1 MRIIVSD
8 SSCLIDL
15 RKTSLLEAF
24 LKLPYEIVIP
34 DTLFE
39 EELLKFSAAEKA
51 ALLENGL
58 KVIELPGVGVRR
70 AQELEAGFPALSIHD
85 CFAFALAERIPGS
98 ILLTGDG
105 RLRDIAANHLIEVH
119 GVLWGIDEIHK
130 ATTATVLQLIEALEL
145 FESNPAIFRLP
156 ARELRAFIKR
166 YKSFDSRLNY

>member
-15 RKTSLLEAF
+15 RKASLLDAF

-39 EELLKFSAAEKA
+39 EELLKFSVTEKA

-58 KVIELPGVGVRR
+58 KVIGLPGEGVRR
-70 AQELEAGFPALSIHD
+70 AQELEADFPVLSIHD
-85 CFAFALAERIPGS
+85 CFAFSLAERIPNS

-105 RLRDIAANHLIEVH
+105 SLRDIAANHQIEVH

-130 ATTATVLQLIEALEL
+130 ATTATVLQLLQALEL
-145 FESNPAIFRLP
+145 FESNVAIFRLP
-156 ARELRAFIKR
+156 VRELKAFIRR
-166 YKSFDSRLNY
+166 YRALL